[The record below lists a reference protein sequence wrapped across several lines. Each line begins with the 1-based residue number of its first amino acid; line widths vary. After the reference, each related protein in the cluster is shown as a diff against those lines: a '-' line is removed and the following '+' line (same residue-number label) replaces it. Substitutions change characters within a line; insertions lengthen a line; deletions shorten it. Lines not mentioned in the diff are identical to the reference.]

1 MSNTQTLEL
10 DMLKE
15 NFGNDPETFVQ
26 IMDIFLQ
33 EIPEDVALLKTKF
46 ESKQIKNIGLVAH
59 KIKSSYRLLG
69 MEVETLLLQ
78 ELETGAKNAMPLADL
93 KVIYS
98 QFMENYDYGIQLV
111 TNTRDSYTS

>member
-1 MSNTQTLEL
+1 MSNMQTLEL

-15 NFGNDPETFVQ
+15 NFGDDPETFVQ

-46 ESKQIKNIGLVAH
+46 ESNQVKNIGLVAH

-69 MEVETLLLQ
+69 MEVETMLLQ
-78 ELETGAKNAMPLADL
+78 ELETGAKADMEL
-93 KVIYS
+93 SDLREFYN
-98 QFMENYDYGIQLV
+98 QFMENYEYGIELV
-111 TNTRDSYTS
+111 TNTRDAYKS

>member
-15 NFGNDPETFVQ
+15 NFGDDPETFVQ

-46 ESKQIKNIGLVAH
+46 DSNQVKNIGLVAH

-69 MEVETLLLQ
+69 MEVETMLLQ
-78 ELETGAKNAMPLADL
+78 ELETGAKNGMQVDQL
-93 KVIYS
+93 KVIHD
-98 QFMENYDYGIQLV
+98 QFMENYDYGIELV